1 MGEHIENDETYYYYD
16 SHVTE
21 KDLMGEPSNH
31 SKLVHY
37 LWDVLLWLFHGQ
49 QCAIYKNLN
58 FYHTSN
64 RYEYPQ
70 EPDLAVIKGVDFQ
83 HLRSWRVGKTGPA
96 PHVVFEIMAEETWK
110 EDLQEKAIQYALM
123 GVEEYFAYD
132 PNNPPLDNK
141 TSRRLFGWSL
151 DKERRVMCEMPPLTD
166 SSLWSVHLNSF
177 LASQGAYLRLYDK
190 NRQQCLTR
198 AAAMQT
204 KADALRVDIQ
214 VKRIKAMEEKLRSL
228 GIDPDQL

>member
-1 MGEHIENDETYYYYD
+1 MGEHIENDEIYYYYD

-49 QCAIYKNLN
+49 QCAIYKN
-58 FYHTSN
+58 
-64 RYEYPQ
+64 
-70 EPDLAVIKGVDFQ
+70 
-83 HLRSWRVGKTGPA
+83 
-96 PHVVFEIMAEETWK
+96 
-110 EDLQEKAIQYALM
+110 
-123 GVEEYFAYD
+123 
-132 PNNPPLDNK
+132 
-141 TSRRLFGWSL
+141 
-151 DKERRVMCEMPPLTD
+151 
-166 SSLWSVHLNSF
+166 WSVHLNSF
-177 LASQGAYLRLYDK
+177 LASEGAYLRLYDK

-204 KADALRVDIQ
+204 KADAMRVDIQ